1 MLQQL
6 YQRDVLVAIAHVP
19 IEAKRPLIS
28 GTCCQRQNPIALFTR
43 PLLAGLGQGFANPA
57 FLRLYTGRQFPD
69 VGLALAG
76 KVGAMRDS
84 CETKLFF
91 PLGFCYEDHRLFS
104 MLFDALR
111 NPALNCRNHLLW
123 IAPGWYTN
131 DQARGQVEDEF
142 SVGVNIWT
150 HANHRTPLVAGF
162 TMEPRFFYHIVSSLI
177 LPLRK

>member
-6 YQRDVLVAIAHVP
+6 YQRDVLVEITHVP
-19 IEAKRPLIS
+19 IEAECSLIS

-43 PLLAGLGQGFANPA
+43 PLLASLCQRFANHA
-57 FLRLYTGRQFPD
+57 FLCFFTGRQFPD

-84 CETKLFF
+84 CETKSFSL
-91 PLGFCYEDHRLFS
+91 LGFCYEDHRLFS
-104 MLFDALR
+104 MLFDTLR

-123 IAPGWYTN
+123 IAPGRYTN
-131 DQARGQVEDEF
+131 SQAWGQAEDEL

-162 TMEPRFFYHIVSSLI
+162 TMEPRFFYHIVSSLF